1 MRRGLSSPPKQAS
14 ATKTQVPRKHR
25 REISD
30 PTLEKT
36 LQPHLRFPAS
46 GSAMGDAG
54 LGCEPLHASVGSGQV
69 ELAAGTVRGIS
80 SACGTCSTSGS
91 EACDPAGGA
100 GGQYP

>member
-1 MRRGLSSPPKQAS
+1 M
-14 ATKTQVPRKHR
+14 PRKHR
-25 REISD
+25 EEISD